1 MKPNKEKTKW
11 RQSKLLEASS
21 VVSKL
26 LGKIFGTR
34 LKKQSKIGEEQN
46 TLKPDFVQFLTTNT
60 KISFLKG

>member
-1 MKPNKEKTKW
+1 MKPNKEKSKW

-34 LKKQSKIGEEQN
+34 LKNKAKLERN
-46 TLKPDFVQFLTTNT
+46 KTL
-60 KISFLKG
+60 

>member
-26 LGKIFGTR
+26 LDKIFGTR
-34 LKKQSKIGEEQN
+34 LKNKAKLERN
-46 TLKPDFVQFLTTNT
+46 KTL
-60 KISFLKG
+60 

>member
-11 RQSKLLEASS
+11 RQNELLEASS

-34 LKKQSKIGEEQN
+34 LKNKAKLVRN
-46 TLKPDFVQFLTTNT
+46 KTL
-60 KISFLKG
+60 